1 MADSVGDQ
9 GETSSPAST
18 CVQLD
23 PMKFKVY
30 ETKTRLYLIGEIKQ
44 RNQRRILK
52 IDRTTDPQEILVSED
67 PYVYSEVECAA
78 ALRAIDDGNRN
89 HGGLRLVTKAYA
101 IVGCIRFLKG
111 MYLILVTQ
119 RKPLGS
125 ICGHM
130 IYGIADTTVIPIQWD
145 ERWKKGCTSAAMLD
159 YMIASTNL
167 STDPT
172 SLDERR
178 YCRLLALVEL
188 KKDFF
193 YSHTYHVY
201 ASLQLSVFGRA
212 FNMTLISR
220 RSRFFAGTRYLKR
233 GVNDSGQVANDV
245 ETEQIIDINQD
256 TTTGTPRLTSVV
268 QNRGS
273 IPLFWSQET
282 SRFSPKPDIMLQ
294 KYDPLYQATFM
305 HFRDLAER
313 YGQPTI
319 ILNLIKAVEKHP
331 REMIL
336 RREFANAV
344 SYLNT
349 QLDAALAVGQSD
361 EQLAYIHWDFSK
373 HTKAKEIGKRAA
385 ASRSATPK
393 RGSLEEPS
401 LDSTLT
407 KDGDVSMGY
416 GFDNLSPLR
425 HRDTRVSRASTSSPL
440 AQTCDRP
447 GCEEK
452 VQTEVHVQQ
461 GVLRTNC
468 IDCLDRTNVAQ
479 FALGMVALG
488 QQLYA
493 LGLSDTPKIALNS
506 GAMAVLMDMY
516 QSMGDILALQ
526 YGGSEAHN
534 KASAR

>member
-201 ASLQLSVFGRA
+201 ASLQVNSLSKSDSAEDPYSNMFVWNEFLTRDMRSLLGTSAALWMVPIVHGFFEQRRLSVFGRA

-349 QLDAALAVGQSD
+349 QLDAD

-373 HTKAKEIGKRAA
+373 HTKMRGVGVLAELEHIIGSALQLTDFFCLRPERPMSVEARCANIMDASDSSPSPWVCPLATSTTIGAGFTQTAA
-385 ASRSATPK
+385 IE
-393 RGSLEEPS
+393 RGS
-401 LDSTLT
+401 
-407 KDGDVSMGY
+407 
-416 GFDNLSPLR
+416 
-425 HRDTRVSRASTSSPL
+425 
-440 AQTCDRP
+440 TC
-447 GCEEK
+447 
-452 VQTEVHVQQ
+452 
-461 GVLRTNC
+461 
-468 IDCLDRTNVAQ
+468 CL
-479 FALGMVALG
+479 
-488 QQLYA
+488 
-493 LGLSDTPKIALNS
+493 LGLQWGRGVMVGTI
-506 GAMAVLMDMY
+506 
-516 QSMGDILALQ
+516 
-526 YGGSEAHN
+526 
-534 KASAR
+534 